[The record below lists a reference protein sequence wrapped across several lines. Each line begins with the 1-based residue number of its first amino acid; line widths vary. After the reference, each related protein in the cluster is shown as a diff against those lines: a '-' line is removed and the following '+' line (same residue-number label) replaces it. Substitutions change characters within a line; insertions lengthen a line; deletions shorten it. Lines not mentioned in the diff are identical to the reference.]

1 MAPTL
6 PVVEK
11 ALNDIKLVLKPL
23 RKNRVGHT
31 WVDLPFLLRERL
43 EQIKTFLGMFISKS
57 KKADMLGKGSSP
69 QWMATSLAT
78 ANAHQKGTYYARQL
92 RAWAKAFIMDCD
104 DLPFDKYVPLKVSK
118 LDNEELTNE
127 LHLHLRLVGRYVKA
141 GDLITYLLDKEAQSR
156 FGLKSTI
163 SLATAKKWMHTLGYH
178 WCTDHCGQYV
188 DGHE

>member
-1 MAPTL
+1 M
-6 PVVEK
+6 EK

-31 WVDLPFLLRERL
+31 WVDLPFLLREHL

-178 WCTDHCGQYV
+178 WRTDYCGQYV
-188 DGHE
+188 DGHK